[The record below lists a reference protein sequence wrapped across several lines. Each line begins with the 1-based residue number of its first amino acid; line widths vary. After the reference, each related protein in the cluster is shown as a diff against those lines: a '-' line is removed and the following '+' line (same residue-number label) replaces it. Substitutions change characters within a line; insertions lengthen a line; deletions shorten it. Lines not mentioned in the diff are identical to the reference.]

1 MSLNQKFNLNKIF
14 KGLVSYAIECQDNAE
29 RYQPLNA
36 PPWSEMRRQWINGI
50 LCGMAELNGED
61 LDSDYLERI
70 DHCLDQTRRPFAA
83 KPLPL
88 NLQKY
93 TIRCLSRYTAELE
106 LCNGDPREKL
116 MQVYDLLDDMASHSR
131 WSSLSN
137 DLYPFMGYLEYALP
151 RLTALQ
157 PIRFTRL
164 LIGGE
169 KGPNG
174 TAYVSGT
181 VNTPEQIKTTQL
193 YVELSAQNPKVEKWP
208 AICVT
213 YFCGKS
219 DSPIGVR
226 DATEFDL
233 KIMQMGGDRFLDM
246 DGVHSAGYRELYLS
260 ATKGVSTMR
269 ILKVEPGQA
278 PYEKEIPN
286 TLESIQA
293 EVGGGLFQPLYVGEG
308 IVLCCNEEGKL
319 NGMEPNRRLGDDIVC
334 GPFFLVGD
342 SESGEFVSLTDDQLA
357 LGMEAF
363 AEPERFTGEEP
374 ELEPWMEFR
383 VW

>member
-1 MSLNQKFNLNKIF
+1 MNRKYNLDKIF
-14 KGLVSYAIECQDNAE
+14 EGLISYAIERQNGAE
-29 RYQPLNA
+29 RYQPLNT
-36 PPWSEMRRQWINGI
+36 PPWSVMRRLWINGI
-50 LCGMAELNGED
+50 LCGMAELNGETMA
-61 LDSDYLERI
+61 LSYLERI
-70 DHCLDQTRRPFAA
+70 DHRLDQARKSFAA
-83 KPLPL
+83 EPLPL

-93 TIRCLSRYTAELE
+93 TIRCLGRYTAELE
-106 LCNGDPREKL
+106 LCSGDPREKL
-116 MQVYDLLDDMASHSR
+116 MQVYNLLEDMVSHLQ
-131 WSSLSN
+131 WSNLSN
-137 DLYPFMGYLEYALP
+137 GLYPLMGHLESILP

-174 TAYVSGT
+174 TAYVSGA
-181 VNTPEQIKTTQL
+181 VNSPEQVMATKL
-193 YVELSAQNPKVEKWP
+193 YTELSAQNPMVEKWP

-219 DSPIGVR
+219 DLPISLR
-226 DATEFDL
+226 NATDFDL
-233 KIMQMGGDRFLDM
+233 KIIQMMGDRFLDM
-246 DGVHSAGYRELYLS
+246 NEVHLAGSCELYFA
-260 ATKGVSTMR
+260 ATKGVSAMR
-269 ILKVEPGQA
+269 ILKVEPGQI

-363 AEPERFTGEEP
+363 AEPEQFTGEEP